1 MVQQSER
8 SRDVRVDLLSAGYG
22 LGSWIAMTG
31 LWVELPVLV
40 QRLPEGWTL
49 ASQLALFLQVAN
61 IGPILYGLF
70 HHWWPKWVTERSATH
85 FQLALGALSTFLLIF
100 TWSTTINGISVPFFV
115 LSFGLSI
122 VDCTSSV
129 VFLPFMANFRPC
141 YLTPYLVGEGLS
153 GLVPSLVAI
162 AQGIENPE
170 CVNVTETTFSPELGG
185 NITTE
190 VLMPRI
196 KEPRFSPEWFFV
208 ILLAMV
214 LFSWLAF
221 ILLDKLPFCQKE
233 KVEFS
238 TKKES
243 MNDQCYEMQVAPS
256 GQNDDLVETTQ
267 HSRILYFYLL
277 FLQLWASIATFGI
290 FPAIQPYSCLPYGDG
305 PFHLTVTLCGVAY
318 PAACLLAM
326 FLEMRSVSWIS
337 WLSLASTVVS
347 CYALLTAIMSPHP
360 PFLDSS
366 AGPVLIVVCWVS
378 FMFAFSYIKTMVT
391 VLLGDYWG
399 HRALFWCGAV
409 TQAGAVAGVLLMFLL
424 VNVFEVFQDEGM
436 CLV

>member
-1 MVQQSER
+1 MVQQPER
-8 SRDVRVDLLSAGYG
+8 PRDVRVDLLSAGYG

-40 QRLPEGWTL
+40 QRLPEGWAL

-70 HHWWPKWVTERSATH
+70 HYWWPKWVTERSATH
-85 FQLALGALSTFLLIF
+85 FQLALGAVSTFLLIF
-100 TWSTTINGISVPFFV
+100 TWSTTISGISVPFFI

-170 CVNVTETTFSPELGG
+170 CVNVTEEIFSPEIGG

-190 VLMPRI
+190 VLLPRI

-233 KVEFS
+233 KVECF
-238 TKKES
+238 TMKEYL
-243 MNDQCYEMQVAPS
+243 NQECFEMQVASLDSDNKPPK
-256 GQNDDLVETTQ
+256 TTQ
-267 HSRILYFYLL
+267 PSRALYLYLL

-337 WLSLASTVVS
+337 WMSLAATVVS
-347 CYALLTAIMSPHP
+347 CYAMLTAIMSPHP
-360 PFLDSS
+360 PLLDST

-424 VNVFEVFQDEGM
+424 VNVFEVFHDEGM
-436 CLV
+436 CLA

>member
-1 MVQQSER
+1 
-8 SRDVRVDLLSAGYG
+8 
-22 LGSWIAMTG
+22 
-31 LWVELPVLV
+31 
-40 QRLPEGWTL
+40 
-49 ASQLALFLQVAN
+49 
-61 IGPILYGLF
+61 
-70 HHWWPKWVTERSATH
+70 
-85 FQLALGALSTFLLIF
+85 
-100 TWSTTINGISVPFFV
+100 
-115 LSFGLSI
+115 
-122 VDCTSSV
+122 
-129 VFLPFMANFRPC
+129 MANFRPC

-170 CVNVTETTFSPELGG
+170 CVNVTEEIFSPEIGG

-190 VLMPRI
+190 VLLPRI

-233 KVEFS
+233 KVECF
-238 TKKES
+238 TMKEYL
-243 MNDQCYEMQVAPS
+243 NQECFEMQVASLDSDNKPPK
-256 GQNDDLVETTQ
+256 TTQ
-267 HSRILYFYLL
+267 PSRALYLYLL

-337 WLSLASTVVS
+337 WMSLAATVVS
-347 CYALLTAIMSPHP
+347 CYAMLTAIMSPHP
-360 PFLDSS
+360 PLLDST

-424 VNVFEVFQDEGM
+424 VNVFEVFHDEGM
-436 CLV
+436 CLA

>member
-1 MVQQSER
+1 MHALSPVEEKPKPLLYPPGK
-8 SRDVRVDLLSAGYG
+8 RDPVYLSGCFSSSY
-22 LGSWIAMTG
+22 SWCPP
-31 LWVELPVLV
+31 VELHI
-40 QRLPEGWTL
+40 
-49 ASQLALFLQVAN
+49 FLHQ
-61 IGPILYGLF
+61 
-70 HHWWPKWVTERSATH
+70 
-85 FQLALGALSTFLLIF
+85 
-100 TWSTTINGISVPFFV
+100 
-115 LSFGLSI
+115 
-122 VDCTSSV
+122 
-129 VFLPFMANFRPC
+129 RPC

-170 CVNVTETTFSPELGG
+170 CVNVTETTFSPEIGG
-185 NITTE
+185 NVTTE

-233 KVEFS
+233 KVECS

-243 MNDQCYEMQVAPS
+243 LSDQCFEMQVASS
-256 GQNDDLVETTQ
+256 GSSVNPAQTAE
-267 HSRILYFYLL
+267 HSRVLYLYLL

-326 FLEMRSVSWIS
+326 FLEVRSVTWIS
-337 WLSLASTVVS
+337 WMSLAATVVS
-347 CYALLTAIMSPHP
+347 CYAMLTAIMSPHP
-360 PFLDSS
+360 PLLDST
-366 AGPVLIVVCWVS
+366 AGPVLIVSAVHEALDDCLLTL
-378 FMFAFSYIKTMVT
+378 YLLT
-391 VLLGDYWG
+391 VL
-399 HRALFWCGAV
+399 
-409 TQAGAVAGVLLMFLL
+409 
-424 VNVFEVFQDEGM
+424 
-436 CLV
+436 